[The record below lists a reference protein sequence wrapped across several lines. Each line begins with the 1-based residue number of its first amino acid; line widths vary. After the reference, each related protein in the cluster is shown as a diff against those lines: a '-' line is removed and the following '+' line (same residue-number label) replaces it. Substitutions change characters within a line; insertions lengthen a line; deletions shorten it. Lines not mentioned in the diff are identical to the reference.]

1 MGDKMNYFIVFQNK
15 TYKEEMRGKYLWAPQ
30 KTSSGNEIFHWTN
43 MTKVNDGDIIFSMYK
58 RNLVSINI
66 ANGKAVDA
74 IRPLDLD
81 KADLWEKN
89 GWLLKAEYNVLD
101 NPVSISNNI
110 DEILKLC
117 PSKYSPFTVKG
128 TGSQGYLFEIGKDLG
143 EYLLKLAKNINNIA
157 IDITSS
163 EDEKKYIE
171 EIDNILDKFKDETE
185 KERIVRSRIGQGLF
199 KKKLL
204 SKSCRCAICGLNIKD
219 LLIAS
224 HCKPWAKANNKERL
238 DVNNG
243 LLLCP
248 THDALFDRG
257 LITFK
262 EDGEIIIS
270 EEIEKSQYKLLNIDE
285 YIRLN
290 FRKEQLPY
298 IKYHREKEF
307 LGSKIKH
314 KEITDVVE
322 VLNK

>member
-1 MGDKMNYFIVFQNK
+1 MNYFIVFQNK
-15 TYKEEMRGKYLWAPQ
+15 TYKEEMRGRYLWAPQ
-30 KTSSGNEIFHWTN
+30 KTSCGHEIFHWTN
-43 MTKVNDGDIIFSMYK
+43 MTKVNYGDIIFSIYK

-66 ANGKAVDA
+66 ASGKAVDA
-74 IRPLDLD
+74 IRPSDLD
-81 KADLWEKN
+81 KADLCERN
-89 GWLLKAEYNVLD
+89 GWILKAEYNILD

-128 TGSQGYLFEIGKDLG
+128 SGSQGYLFEIGKDLG
-143 EYLLKLAKNINNIA
+143 EYLLKLAKDINNIS
-157 IDITSS
+157 IDIKLN
-163 EDEKKYIE
+163 EGKYIKK
-171 EIDNILDKFKDETE
+171 IDSMLDKFKNETE
-185 KERIVRSRIGQGLF
+185 KEIIVKSRVGQGLF
-199 KKKLL
+199 KQKLL

-224 HCKPWAKANNKERL
+224 HCKPWAKAYNKERL

-257 LITFK
+257 LITF
-262 EDGEIIIS
+262 EENGEIIIS
-270 EEIEKSQYKLLNIDE
+270 EKIEKSQYKLLNIDE
-285 YIRLN
+285 DIRLD

-307 LGSKIKH
+307 LGSKIEH

-322 VLNK
+322 AFNK